1 MILKQIR
8 RVFKS
13 RGAIKFMSSHDME
26 QLEGY
31 TFLMLGV
38 VALLFGVGILFY
50 VWDFARMAS
59 LASIRLP
66 YTESFI
72 MYGSII
78 GTFAILLGIISFITA
93 FAHMLPEKKM
103 KITKSKR

>member
-1 MILKQIR
+1 MPYHNL
-8 RVFKS
+8 
-13 RGAIKFMSSHDME
+13 E

-38 VALLFGVGILFY
+38 VALLFGVGFLFY
-50 VWDFARMAS
+50 IWDFARTVS
-59 LASIRLP
+59 LASISLP

-72 MYGSII
+72 MFGSIV

-93 FAHMLPEKKM
+93 FVHMMPA
-103 KITKSKR
+103 KRRSR